1 MFLQTFILLQIG
13 CPEHEIFREIVFSLG
28 FLMRI
33 QKVFVSIVSC
43 CCLNSFRRPL
53 AFTTSLGLYIA
64 IRHA

>member
-13 CPEHEIFREIVFSLG
+13 CPEHEISREIVLVLDFWLW
-28 FLMRI
+28 I
-33 QKVFVSIVSC
+33 QKGFVPIVSC